1 MPRMPDRMSA
11 ISTALQSLEH
21 AVRSLVDE
29 NTVLRNQ
36 LQRIV
41 EQAGSLFNGG
51 LSTRGRPA
59 RGAKARDGAP
69 KKRGRAFKF
78 TDEQAVEFRKQIEG
92 GKSAASLAKELKV
105 SLPTMYNT
113 LKRAGWRGRK

>member
-29 NTVLRNQ
+29 NTVLRNH

-41 EQAGSLFNGG
+41 EQAGSMFNGRTP
-51 LSTRGRPA
+51 SRGRPA
-59 RGAKARDGAP
+59 RGAKGREGAP

-78 TDEQAVEFRKQIEG
+78 SDEQALEFRKQIEG
-92 GKSAASLAKELKV
+92 GKCAAAMAKELKV

>member
-1 MPRMPDRMSA
+1 MPDRMNA

-29 NTVLRNQ
+29 NTVLKSH

-41 EQAGSLFNGG
+41 EQAESMFNGRAPG
-51 LSTRGRPA
+51 RGRPA
-59 RGAKARDGAP
+59 RGGKGRDGAP

-78 TDEQAVEFRKQIEG
+78 TDEQAMEFRKQIEG
-92 GKSAASLAKELKV
+92 GRSAASMAKELKV